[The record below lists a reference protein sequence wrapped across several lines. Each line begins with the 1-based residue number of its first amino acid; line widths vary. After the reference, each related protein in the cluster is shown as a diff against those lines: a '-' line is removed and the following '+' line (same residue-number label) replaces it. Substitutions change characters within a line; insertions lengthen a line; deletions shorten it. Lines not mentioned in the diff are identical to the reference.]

1 MIIYNIT
8 ISVEKEIVQEW
19 LDWMQKKHIPQVMST
34 GCFLKAQINKVLALD
49 DSEETYAIAYTCIDK
64 KNFEIIASTFHKGA
78 QDHASNPAESANR
91 QSKCHVNSPGFRCL
105 PACALAGG
113 LCLGKAGP
121 RLFCHRISGNSEM
134 FI

>member
-34 GCFLKAQINKVLALD
+34 GCFFKAQINKVLALD

-64 KNFEIIASTFHKGA
+64 KNFDNYQKNYASLLQKEYLDLYANNTF
-78 QDHASNPAESANR
+78 
-91 QSKCHVNSPGFRCL
+91 VFRTVM
-105 PACALAGG
+105 
-113 LCLGKAGP
+113 KKVKE
-121 RLFCHRISGNSEM
+121 F
-134 FI
+134 